1 MDVYGCFLIIVYT
14 GYIYILYVNA
24 IWFVGFRSCWYFYK
38 PLLNSTFALNNNFEE
53 TVMQDI
59 KIVNILHQKINIF
72 PSYLGEYKQEYKK
85 NLELAAPILLAQA
98 GQVVVQYA
106 DTIMVGQIGVDAL
119 AAASFGGSI
128 AMLCLLICMGISM
141 GLTPIVGNLYARG
154 SHRDSSHFFQNSLLL
169 NLGLSLLLS
178 LVFYAG
184 SYFFS
189 ALGQTPEV
197 LELSLPYYRMLV
209 YSVVPYMLFLTFKQF
224 TEGVGNTKVSMIITI
239 VANLINILFNYFL
252 IYGKGGFPEMGIE
265 GAGIATLLSRI
276 AMPLLFVLYYFR
288 NHTYKRYLYFFS
300 HSAFSVKRVSELC
313 RMGLP
318 IGLQFMMEH
327 SAFMFNTIMMGWF
340 GAAALAAHQIT
351 LQTTLFG
358 FMIATGIANA
368 TMIRVSHEYGRKNYE
383 GAKRAANAS
392 FHIIT
397 IFMMFLAVAY
407 FFLRVPIASVFT
419 SDPQVIEI
427 ASTLLIIGAVYQI
440 SDGLQLVSVG
450 ALRGI
455 GDVKVPMYYSFFCY
469 MIASL
474 GTAYLFGFKLG
485 FGESGLWY
493 GFVAGLSLA
502 CLLYLSRWSNCI
514 NRKIQQSA

>member
-1 MDVYGCFLIIVYT
+1 
-14 GYIYILYVNA
+14 
-24 IWFVGFRSCWYFYK
+24 
-38 PLLNSTFALNNNFEE
+38 
-53 TVMQDI
+53 MQYI
-59 KIVNILHQKINIF
+59 KIANLANQKINLIPGF
-72 PSYLGEYKQEYKK
+72 LGNYKEEYRK

-98 GQVVVQYA
+98 GQVIVQYA
-106 DTIMVGQIGVDAL
+106 DTIMVGRIGVDAL

-141 GLTPIVGNLYARG
+141 GLTPIVGKLYSG
-154 SHRDSSHFFQNSLLL
+154 GGHRDSSHFFQNALLL
-169 NLGLSLLLS
+169 NFGLSILLS
-178 LVFYAG
+178 LAFYGG
-184 SYFFS
+184 SYLFTS
-189 ALGQTPEV
+189 LGQTTEV
-197 LELSLPYYRMLV
+197 VELSLPYYRMLI

-224 TEGVGNTKVSMIITI
+224 TEGVGNTKVSMVITI
-239 VANLINILFNYFL
+239 AANLINILFNYFL

-276 AMPLLFVLYYFR
+276 AMPLLFVAYYLR
-288 NHTYKRYLYFFS
+288 NHTYKRYLCFFS
-300 HSAFSVKRVSELC
+300 HSAFSVQRIVALC
-313 RMGLP
+313 KMGFP

-351 LQTTLFG
+351 LQTTIFG

-368 TMIRVSHEYGRKNYE
+368 TMIRVSHEYGRKDFQA
-383 GAKRAANAS
+383 AKCAANAS

-397 IFMMFLAVAY
+397 VFMLFLAVAY

-455 GDVKVPMYYSFFCY
+455 GDVKIPMYYSFFCY

-474 GTAYLFGFKLG
+474 ATAYLFGFKLG
-485 FGESGLWY
+485 FAESGLWY

-502 CLLYLSRWSNCI
+502 CVLYLTRWSNCI
-514 NRKIQQSA
+514 NKKIQQTVLAGI